1 MNRPERNAAPMS
13 QPERNTGPTGQ
24 RTHDSSLPGRPA
36 RGSAL
41 LWAFGVVA
49 VVELVAVAVAAT
61 QVQWLAKPLLAPL
74 LLAWLWWARRQSGP
88 VAIGLVLATAG
99 DIALLVPGDTAFLV
113 GMGCFLGTQLALI
126 TAFVGHRRPP
136 VAAVAGYL
144 LLWAAANAL
153 LWPQLGALRLPVLG
167 YSLALS
173 LMAAAATGVNLR
185 AAVGG
190 ALFLFSDLLI
200 GLGAAGTTPPG
211 HGVLVMATYSAAL
224 LLITTGWATR
234 AGGGLPRPTGGEA
247 SQPPDGGGAAQPDGG
262 MSPPR

>member
-1 MNRPERNAAPMS
+1 MTRPEQNTTPPNRPTPDTT
-13 QPERNTGPTGQ
+13 P
-24 RTHDSSLPGRPA
+24 PGRPA
-36 RGSAL
+36 RGATRPGWPGTAL
-41 LWAFGVVA
+41 LWVFAVVA
-49 VVELVAVAVAAT
+49 AVELVAVAVAAT
-61 QVQWLAKPLLAPL
+61 PVQWLAKPLLAPL
-74 LLAWLWWARRQSGP
+74 LLVWLWRVGRRADP
-88 VAIGLVLATAG
+88 VAVGLVFATAG

-126 TAFVGHRRPP
+126 IAFAGHRRPRL
-136 VAAVAGYL
+136 AAMAGYL
-144 LLWAAANAL
+144 LLWVAANAL

-173 LMAAAATGVNLR
+173 LMAAAATGVNVR
-185 AAVGG
+185 VAVGG

-234 AGGGLPRPTGGEA
+234 
-247 SQPPDGGGAAQPDGG
+247 SGGAAGQPVGG